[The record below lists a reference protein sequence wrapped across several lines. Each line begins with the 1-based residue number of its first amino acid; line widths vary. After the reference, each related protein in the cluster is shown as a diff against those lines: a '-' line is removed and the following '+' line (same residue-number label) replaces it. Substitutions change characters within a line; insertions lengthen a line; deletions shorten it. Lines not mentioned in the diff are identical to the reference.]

1 MRDPHHKGHR
11 SIKGGLARAAVFGAS
26 DGLVSNVSLLLGF
39 AGSGVTVGV
48 VRLAGLAGAV
58 AGGISMAAGE
68 WVSVSSQNDLIER
81 ELDVERRELRLNP
94 EQETDELAAMYEQHG
109 MGRERARSA
118 AAEVMQ
124 QPDVAL
130 TVHARE
136 EFGIDPDELPS
147 PLGAAGVSLVCFLLG
162 AFLPLIPWFF
172 GGGAAAAWAS
182 LGIGLVAAAVV
193 GGLVGKFAERSIPAS
208 VARQVLIVLVA
219 CGVTYLIGDLAGIK
233 LD

>member
-1 MRDPHHKGHR
+1 
-11 SIKGGLARAAVFGAS
+11 
-26 DGLVSNVSLLLGF
+26 
-39 AGSGVTVGV
+39 
-48 VRLAGLAGAV
+48 
-58 AGGISMAAGE
+58 
-68 WVSVSSQNDLIER
+68 
-81 ELDVERRELRLNP
+81 
-94 EQETDELAAMYEQHG
+94 
-109 MGRERARSA
+109 
-118 AAEVMQ
+118 MQ

>member
-1 MRDPHHKGHR
+1 
-11 SIKGGLARAAVFGAS
+11 
-26 DGLVSNVSLLLGF
+26 VS
-39 AGSGVTVGV
+39 VGV

-109 MGRERARSA
+109 MGPERARSA

-130 TVHARE
+130 AVHARE

-147 PLGAAGVSLVCFLLG
+147 AVGAAGVSLVCFLIG
-162 AFLPLIPWFF
+162 AFLPLIPWFI

-182 LGIGLVAAAVV
+182 LGIGLLCCLILALLWLGMSLRAPGERACFAGLAVV
-193 GGLVGKFAERSIPAS
+193 TLILASRLPAS
-208 VARQVLIVLVA
+208 RWRAGVL
-219 CGVTYLIGDLAGIK
+219 T
-233 LD
+233 